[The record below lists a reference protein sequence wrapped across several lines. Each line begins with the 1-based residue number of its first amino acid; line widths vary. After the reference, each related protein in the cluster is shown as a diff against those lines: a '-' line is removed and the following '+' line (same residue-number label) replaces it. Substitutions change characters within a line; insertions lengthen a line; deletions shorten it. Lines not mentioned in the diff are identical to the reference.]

1 MMKTSPA
8 FLRGIGFSDWWTEL
22 TSTRFALAN
31 KPAHWG
37 HRAPPSFPGL
47 RLGFFLAACLVWA
60 SAPLPAAAAETLGPA
75 ISLSVR
81 GVGDGIVEQGEPL
94 RVTVRLAAPRGVAGS
109 IELAPASGT
118 WSDAIAVELAP
129 AAGGAAVARAEAVGK
144 PTTPNATLNAK
155 RIAGGLWLISS
166 TSMERIVPGDYVV
179 RARLALT
186 GGSGWNGEVIA
197 GALPI
202 QVSASS
208 DSAYRVTQRAINRAH
223 EALLGGRSEEA
234 ASIVD
239 AVLQRTPDDER
250 LLTVRADIANR
261 AGNPMAAF
269 ICLNRADRVS
279 PPTGEGPP
287 PFEREELAARA
298 QASLTGDKPAVMNP
312 PAWSWPPAAVLAVP
326 DVELLALTKP
336 KAVSSPTLP
345 AAANPPAGAMTTPAK
360 STAIPAP
367 TPAVAPT
374 NLSPAI
380 AGGAANAAI
389 VPSAEL
395 SDAKNIADSTGQWA
409 TSAIAG
415 SQYGKTQYSAA
426 QATGAPNIS
435 VAGNSPDAWCP
446 ANKNSG
452 TDWLEVTFAKPVH
465 ATEVRVRQ
473 NDATGAIAKI
483 EAIEPDGTAHLWWE
497 GVDPYQAP
505 AVREIAWF
513 AVRVPRTAYLV
524 AKVRIALNLATG
536 PGWKE
541 IDAVQLVSA
550 AQ

>member
-1 MMKTSPA
+1 MK
-8 FLRGIGFSDWWTEL
+8 GIRQYFRWGLIMT
-22 TSTRFALAN
+22 ALAAG
-31 KPAHWG
+31 PY
-37 HRAPPSFPGL
+37 AP
-47 RLGFFLAACLVWA
+47 LAAATVE
-60 SAPLPAAAAETLGPA
+60 APTPEIAL
-75 ISLSVR
+75 SLR
-81 GVGDGIVEQGEPL
+81 GVGDDIVEQGEPL
-94 RVTVRLAAPRGVAGS
+94 RITVRLAAPRGVAGS

-129 AAGGAAVARAEAVGK
+129 AAGGAAVARAEIVGK
-144 PTTPNATLNAK
+144 PTTPHATLNAT
-155 RIAGGLWLISS
+155 RVAGGLWRISS
-166 TSMERIVPGDYVV
+166 EAMQRVAPGDYVL
-179 RARLALT
+179 RALLSIK
-186 GGSGWNGEVIA
+186 GGSGWRGEV
-197 GALPI
+197 
-202 QVSASS
+202 ASDETPLRVVATS
-208 DSAYRVTQRAINRAH
+208 DSAYRVAQRSINRAH
-223 EALLGGRSEEA
+223 EAMLGGRIEEA

-239 AVLQRTPDDER
+239 AVLQRTPDDVR

-261 AGNPMAAF
+261 AGNPMAAS
-269 ICLNRADRVS
+269 ICLNRADRVN

-298 QASLTGDKPAVMNP
+298 RASLTGDKPAAMNP

-336 KAVSSPTLP
+336 SAISSPTLP
-345 AAANPPAGAMTTPAK
+345 AAANPPAVTATTQAK

-395 SDAKNIADSTGQWA
+395 SDAKNIADPTGQWA
-409 TSAIAG
+409 ASAIAG

-473 NDATGAIAKI
+473 NDAAGAIAKI
-483 EAIEPDGTAHLWWE
+483 EAIEPDGTAHVWWE

-505 AVREIAWF
+505 AVREIAWI
-513 AVRVPRTAYLV
+513 AVRVPETPYFV
-524 AKVRIALNLATG
+524 ARVRITLNLAANA
-536 PGWKE
+536 GWKE
-541 IDAVQLVSA
+541 IDAVQLVGA
-550 AQ
+550 VQ